1 MSQARL
7 PLFELLQL
15 AEPHLTLTESAAT
28 LAGECAA

>member
-15 AEPHLTLTESAAT
+15 AESHLTSTEVAA
-28 LAGECAA
+28 LAEECAT